1 MNPDKIK
8 EDIKP
13 IIEKE
18 EESLIDYYNRTRSSA
33 IALSVTMLAFSSAG
47 IFSLKELKIPLI
59 SHSYITVL
67 FALIIV
73 LSLLIQYFHFLGEY
87 FTTKKQFSHTFLGK
101 LMQWEKN
108 ENLKKRYYLLKT
120 FFFNSFNWLSIITP
134 LLLILTIIYYV
145 SQLLMQS
152 K

>member
-1 MNPDKIK
+1 
-8 EDIKP
+8 
-13 IIEKE
+13 
-18 EESLIDYYNRTRSSA
+18 
-33 IALSVTMLAFSSAG
+33 MLAFSSAG